1 MNLRGEGG
9 AQEMNQEDAHVDED
23 GHVQVE
29 EGCDQVK
36 LTREDAN
43 HRQCVDGNDAGE
55 VGGQQVPTK

>member
-1 MNLRGEGG
+1 
-9 AQEMNQEDAHVDED
+9 MNQEDAHVDED